1 MPSVHY
7 RHHTYVPW
15 KLDKPRIQRRH
26 PGAKERW
33 AKPLRTKTPAMAGC
47 NKGTLPVG
55 LQAPQIRRAAASF
68 NRRCRRSFAAEPP
81 DMQKPPC
88 GGFALRDGA
97 AEVVCIE

>member
-1 MPSVHY
+1 LPSVHY

-55 LQAPQIRRAAASF
+55 LQAPQVRRAAASF
-68 NRRCRRSFAAEPP
+68 NLLPGTPAVTKTTAPSLSYRHS
-81 DMQKPPC
+81 
-88 GGFALRDGA
+88 
-97 AEVVCIE
+97 I